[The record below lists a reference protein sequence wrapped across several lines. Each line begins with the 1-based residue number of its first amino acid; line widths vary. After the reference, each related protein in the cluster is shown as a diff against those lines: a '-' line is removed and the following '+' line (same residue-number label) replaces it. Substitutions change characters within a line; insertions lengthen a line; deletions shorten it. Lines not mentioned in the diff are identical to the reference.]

1 MRLQKQLS
9 RKSGNIEYPKFV
21 TVIPPETIKQLN
33 WKGGDE
39 LEANIKDGRLILKK
53 RIS

>member
-1 MRLQKQLS
+1 MKLQKQLS

-21 TVIPPETIKQLN
+21 AVIPPDTIKQLN

-39 LEANIKDGRLILKK
+39 LEAKIKDGKLVLNKK
-53 RIS
+53 

>member
-21 TVIPPETIKQLN
+21 TIISPETIKQLN

-39 LEANIKDGRLILKK
+39 LEFEIKDKTLCIKK
-53 RIS
+53 K